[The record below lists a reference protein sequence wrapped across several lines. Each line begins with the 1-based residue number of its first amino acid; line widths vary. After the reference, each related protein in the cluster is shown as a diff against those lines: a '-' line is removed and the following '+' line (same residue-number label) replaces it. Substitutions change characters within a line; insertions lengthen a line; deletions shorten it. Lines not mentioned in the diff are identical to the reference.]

1 MNRRDRRCR
10 TARRGFTL
18 IELMIVV
25 AVIGLL
31 ASIAVPSYLDSVA
44 RARRVD
50 GRAALLLA
58 AQAMERYRAENSGS
72 YLNAAL
78 SPPMDRSPATG
89 TQMYRIELSPAPTP
103 IAFTLRAVPTGPMTN
118 DDCGIL
124 TLSQDGLRTAAGQS
138 SGAGFE
144 RCWGR

>member
-1 MNRRDRRCR
+1 MNRRNGRRR
-10 TARRGFTL
+10 TTQRGFTL

-31 ASIAVPSYLDSVA
+31 ATIAVPSYVDSVA
-44 RARRVD
+44 RARRAD
-50 GRAALLLA
+50 GRAALVLA
-58 AQAMERYRAENSGS
+58 AQAMERYRAENAGS

-78 SPPMDRSPATG
+78 VAPMDRSPATG

-103 IAFTLRAVPTGPMTN
+103 IAFTVRAVPTGPMAN
-118 DDCGIL
+118 DACGIL
-124 TLSQDGLRTAAGQS
+124 TLSQDGLRTAAGQP
-138 SGAGFE
+138 SGATVE